1 MDGRLMDDDLRELRD
16 RLDATEELPVEPS
29 ASVRLG
35 EAAAIAADTADADLP
50 RSVVV
55 ERVRTVTTLLE
66 DVETTG
72 NDRADEHVAA
82 AKRAAARIVDTD
94 QDG

>member
-1 MDGRLMDDDLRELRD
+1 MDDDLRELRD
-16 RLDATEELPVEPS
+16 RLDATAEIPVEPS

-35 EAAAIAADTADADLP
+35 EAAAIAADTAEADLP

-55 ERVRTVTTLLE
+55 ERVRTVATLLDE
-66 DVETTG
+66 VETTG

-82 AKRAAARIVDTD
+82 AKRATARILDAE